1 MDLEGLQ
8 WTFDTVFAGISQA
21 RESFE
26 PRLRPREIG
35 VITSVATGVAKVS
48 GLPGVGFEELVTFPG
63 DILGIAFNVDEDE
76 LGVVLLGD
84 YVRLR
89 AGDQVERTGRV
100 MEVAVGDGVLGR
112 VIDPLGRPL
121 DGGAQLTA
129 RGRLPIER
137 PAVAIMDRAPV
148 TEPLQTG
155 IKVIDALIPIG
166 RGQRELILGDRQT
179 GKTAIA
185 LGAILNQRGQ
195 NVVCVY
201 CAIGQRASAV
211 AKAVAV
217 LREKGAMDYTVV
229 VVTEGDDPPGLAY
242 IAPYAATSI
251 AERFMEAGRDVLIV
265 YDDLTQHAQAYRE
278 LSLLLR
284 RPPGREAFPGDIFYV
299 HSRLLERATRL
310 RAELGGGSLTALPI
324 VETEAQNISAY
335 IPTNLIS
342 ITDGQIYLSPS
353 LFELGVLPA
362 VDVGKSVSRVGGK
375 AQRAAYRA
383 VAGDLKLAYAQFE
396 ELETFARFGA
406 RLDDDTRKIIEHG
419 RRIRACLKQ
428 AEFVPVSVPGQ
439 IAVLVALTAG
449 LFDSTPI
456 ERMIDAERAMIEA
469 AEKIPAEARA
479 RFETTDKLSE
489 QDRAMILHVAR
500 EALTRFQ
507 SSADAASDARFI
519 SKAESEAEPGPDSG
533 RGPKGRAVIELKP
546 PRVGAA
552 TERAKHAADG
562 RGPSHWRMAVA
573 LLVILAGA
581 GGWLALRRVEQNRK
595 PVARTLSATGVLAA
609 TATTPVRARV
619 SGVVSEVRCAIDTQV
634 KSGQI
639 CAKIDSRPYQA
650 VLDRD
655 ETELRAAIARLQRD
669 DADLARAKT
678 SFERHAAV
686 AKRRSSEADAFRGLY
701 EQVQARRE
709 RDAEAVARRQAAVSA
724 ARIKLA
730 ETNIVSPIDGTV
742 VARDLEAGLTVAA
755 DAAPL
760 FLVAADLRVLRIS
773 ANVGEK
779 DVGDIKFGE
788 KVSFEVEAFPNR
800 AFTGE
805 VTRIERSPEAS
816 QNVASNVVVISASN
830 GDLLLKP
837 GMNAAIRI
845 VINKRDHAPDGA
857 AP

>member
-1 MDLEGLQ
+1 MNMDPEGLQ
-8 WTFDTVFAGISQA
+8 TTFDAVFAGISQA

-26 PRLRPREIG
+26 PRPRPREVG
-35 VITSVATGVAKVS
+35 VITSIATGVAKVS

-63 DILGIAFNVDEDE
+63 DILGVAFNVDEDE

-89 AGDQVERTGRV
+89 AGDRVERTGRV
-100 MEVAVGDGVLGR
+100 MQVAVGDGVLGR

-121 DGGAQLTA
+121 DGGAPLAA

-179 GKTAIA
+179 GKTAVA
-185 LGAILNQRGQ
+185 LGAILNQRGR

-211 AKAVAV
+211 AKAAAV

-375 AQRAAYRA
+375 AQRAVYRG

-406 RLDDDTRKIIEHG
+406 RLDDDARKIIEHG

-439 IAVLVALTAG
+439 IAVLAALTAG

-456 ERMIDAERAMIEA
+456 EQMIDAERAVIEA
-469 AEKIPAEARA
+469 AERIPAEARA
-479 RFETTDKLSE
+479 RFDTADKLSE
-489 QDRAMILHVAR
+489 QDRAVILQIAR
-500 EALTRFQ
+500 DALTRFR
-507 SSADAASDARFI
+507 SSPDAEADARFI
-519 SKAESEAEPGPDSG
+519 SATKPKAGPGHESG
-533 RGPKGRAVIELKP
+533 RGPEGRAAIEPKP
-546 PRVGAA
+546 TRAGAA
-552 TERAKHAADG
+552 AEIANRPAAA
-562 RGPSHWRMAVA
+562 RKFSPWRMAVA
-573 LLVILAGA
+573 VLVILAGA
-581 GGWLALRRVEQNRK
+581 GGWFALRRVEQNRE
-595 PVARTLSATGVLAA
+595 PTARTLTATGVLAA
-609 TATTPVRARV
+609 TATTPIRAAV
-619 SGVVSEVRCAIDTQV
+619 SGVVSEVHCAINTQV

-655 ETELRAAIARLQRD
+655 ELELKAAEAQLQRD
-669 DADLARAKT
+669 DADLASAKV
-678 SFERHAAV
+678 SLERHAAV
-686 AKRRSSEADAFRGLY
+686 AKHRSGEADASRGLY
-701 EQVQARRE
+701 EQAQARRE
-709 RDAEAVARRQAAVSA
+709 RDVETVARRQAAVSA
-724 ARIKLA
+724 ARTNLA
-730 ETNIVSPIDGTV
+730 ETDIVSPIDGTV
-742 VARDLEAGLTVAA
+742 VARDLEAGQTVAA

-760 FLVAADLRVLRIS
+760 FLVAADPRVLRIS
-773 ANVGEK
+773 AKVGEK
-779 DVGDIKFGE
+779 DIGDIKPGD
-788 KVSFEVEAFPNR
+788 KVFFAVKTFANR

-805 VTRIERSPEAS
+805 VTHIDRSPEAS
-816 QNVASNVVVISASN
+816 QNAVVITAPN
-830 GDLLLKP
+830 ADLSLKP
-837 GMNAAIRI
+837 GMSATIRI
-845 VINKRDHAPDGA
+845 VIDKRDRAPGGA
-857 AP
+857 TRE